1 MNRFFK
7 TILPLLLCVSMLL
20 PVFSAFAETSEKPDP
35 TDLDKMREFF
45 SQLTD
50 EDNVTNGTRVLSI
63 VYGEHTEY
71 DPTDYSQLPLMK
83 NIEWSDGLINE
94 FNSTVHLDPCTWPVV
109 DLFGTLDLS
118 ETNTYSINI
127 SSPVHISALYANNC
141 TNLYRLAYISRNDIS
156 VIEATGGIPLS
167 SCRIKTPVR
176 TARLDI
182 ENYTSTFGFN
192 MLGHGVISMNCDGD
206 YISFLKVNGYTAEY
220 YSNGVLLDKNYGGG
234 INIYPDDGIYDVTVI
249 FGGDADGD
257 GTLTLGD
264 ALAIMRTAMGV
275 APEFGDNIGDMNANG
290 EINLDDAIT
299 LARIC
304 IGAY

>member
-1 MNRFFK
+1 M
-7 TILPLLLCVSMLL
+7 
-20 PVFSAFAETSEKPDP
+20 
-35 TDLDKMREFF
+35 
-45 SQLTD
+45 
-50 EDNVTNGTRVLSI
+50 
-63 VYGEHTEY
+63 
-71 DPTDYSQLPLMK
+71 
-83 NIEWSDGLINE
+83 
-94 FNSTVHLDPCTWPVV
+94 

-249 FGGDADGD
+249 SA
-257 GTLTLGD
+257 
-264 ALAIMRTAMGV
+264 AMRTETERSPSAMHLPSCEQPSELLRSS
-275 APEFGDNIGDMNANG
+275 ATISA
-290 EINLDDAIT
+290 T
-299 LARIC
+299 
-304 IGAY
+304 

>member
-1 MNRFFK
+1 
-7 TILPLLLCVSMLL
+7 
-20 PVFSAFAETSEKPDP
+20 
-35 TDLDKMREFF
+35 
-45 SQLTD
+45 
-50 EDNVTNGTRVLSI
+50 
-63 VYGEHTEY
+63 
-71 DPTDYSQLPLMK
+71 
-83 NIEWSDGLINE
+83 
-94 FNSTVHLDPCTWPVV
+94 
-109 DLFGTLDLS
+109 
-118 ETNTYSINI
+118 
-127 SSPVHISALYANNC
+127 
-141 TNLYRLAYISRNDIS
+141 
-156 VIEATGGIPLS
+156 
-167 SCRIKTPVR
+167 
-176 TARLDI
+176 
-182 ENYTSTFGFN
+182 

-264 ALAIMRTAMGV
+264 ALAIMRTAIGV

-304 IGAY
+304 IGVY